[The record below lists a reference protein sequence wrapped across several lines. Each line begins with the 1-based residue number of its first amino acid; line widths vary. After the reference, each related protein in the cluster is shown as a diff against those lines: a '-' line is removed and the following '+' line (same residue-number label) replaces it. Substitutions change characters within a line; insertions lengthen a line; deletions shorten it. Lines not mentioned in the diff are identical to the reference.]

1 MCCTKGAGGVIREHL
16 EVYQGE
22 LPQNFFNPKGY
33 LCNKEADY
41 VMNVYNTPYTYVF
54 NEKNK
59 ADYIDENEVNV
70 PHK

>member
-1 MCCTKGAGGVIREHL
+1 
-16 EVYQGE
+16 
-22 LPQNFFNPKGY
+22 
-33 LCNKEADY
+33 
-41 VMNVYNTPYTYVF
+41 MNVYNTPYTYVF